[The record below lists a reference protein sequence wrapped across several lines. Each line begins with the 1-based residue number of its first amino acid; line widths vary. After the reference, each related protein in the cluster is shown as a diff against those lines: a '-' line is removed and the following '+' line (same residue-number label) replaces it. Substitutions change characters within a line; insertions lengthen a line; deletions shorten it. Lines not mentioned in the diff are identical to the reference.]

1 MLRRLAAYLSANEP
15 LSLAGQIVVRA
26 VVLAFAAFA
35 LVVNANAAL
44 YAGSIFWLVMHS
56 AAVSAAVAIMF
67 LFTAAP
73 FHDPPRSVRSGG
85 AHERR

>member
-1 MLRRLAAYLSANEP
+1 MLRRLAAYLRADEP
-15 LSLAGQIVVRA
+15 LPLAGQIVIRA
-26 VVLAFAAFA
+26 VVVAFAVFA
-35 LVVNANAAL
+35 LVVNAKGAL

>member
-1 MLRRLAAYLSANEP
+1 MLKRLAAYLRVDEP
-15 LSLAGQIVVRA
+15 LPLAGQIVIRA

-35 LVVNANAAL
+35 LVVNANGAL

-56 AAVSAAVAIMF
+56 AAVSCAVAIMF
-67 LFTAAP
+67 LFIAAP
-73 FHDPPRSVRSGG
+73 FYVPPRSVRSGG

>member
-1 MLRRLAAYLSANEP
+1 MLKRLAAYLSVDEP
-15 LSLAGQIVVRA
+15 LPLAGQIVVRA
-26 VVLAFAAFA
+26 VVLALAVFA
-35 LVVNANAAL
+35 LITNTNAAL

-73 FHDPPRSVRSGG
+73 FHDPPRSVRSGD
-85 AHERR
+85 AHEHH